1 MKYLIALSAF
11 CLFTINAIAQ
21 QPGAEPAPKKELFR
35 SVSQMPQFNG
45 DLDKYLSDNIHY
57 PEAAL
62 KNRHE
67 GKVNVEFVVNSDGTV
82 SDAKV
87 LRSIS
92 PELDAEAIRV
102 IMAMPK
108 WKPGRQ
114 NGQLVNVVYV
124 LPINFTITQPYSIEE
139 ISDVAKQPDEEPKP
153 GDAPK
158 QAAVFRYVEQM
169 PEFPGDINKF
179 IAQNIHYPK
188 EDIKNQVEG
197 RVFTQFVVNED
208 GSLSDIH
215 IVRSVSP
222 TIDAEAIRLVQ
233 SMPKWKPG
241 KQNGRVVK
249 TYYNLP
255 LTFKLD
261 DNK

>member
-1 MKYLIALSAF
+1 MKYLIALSAL
-11 CLFTINAIAQ
+11 CLLNINAIAQ
-21 QPGAEPAPKKELFR
+21 HEPGAEPAPQKELLR

-45 DLDKYLSDNIHY
+45 DLNKYLSDNIHY

-62 KNRHE
+62 KNKHE

-102 IMAMPK
+102 VMAMPK

-114 NGQLVNVVYV
+114 NGQLVNVLYV
-124 LPINFTITQPYSIEE
+124 LPINFTITQPYKSVEYT
-139 ISDVAKQPDEEPKP
+139 SDGTEKP
-153 GDAPK
+153 GIEAQP
-158 QAAVFRYVEQM
+158 ATSGNVFRYVEQM

-179 IAQNIHYPK
+179 IAQNIRYPK
-188 EDIKNQVEG
+188 EDIENQTEG

-222 TIDAEAIRLVQ
+222 TIDAEAIRMVQ
-233 SMPKWKPG
+233 AMPKWKPG
-241 KQNGRVVK
+241 KHNGQPVK

-255 LTFKLD
+255 LSFKLGHT
-261 DNK
+261 K

>member
-1 MKYLIALSAF
+1 MKYLIALSAICMF
-11 CLFTINAIAQ
+11 SINAQAQ
-21 QPGAEPAPKKELFR
+21 QEAGADPAPKKEIFKTA
-35 SVSQMPQFNG
+35 SQMPEFNG
-45 DLDKYLSDNIHY
+45 DLNKYLSDNIHY

-62 KNRHE
+62 KNNQE
-67 GKVNVEFVVNSDGTV
+67 GKVVVEFVVNDDGTV
-82 SDAKV
+82 SDANI
-87 LRSIS
+87 LRSAS
-92 PELDAEAIRV
+92 PELNAEAIRV

-114 NGQLVNVVYV
+114 NGQLVNVLYV
-124 LPINFTITQPYSIEE
+124 LPINFTITQPYKSVEYDANNDI
-139 ISDVAKQPDEEPKP
+139 KKP
-153 GDAPK
+153 AEGTPSAN
-158 QAAVFRYVEQM
+158 VFRYVEQM

-179 IAQNIHYPK
+179 IAQNIRYPK

-197 RVFTQFVVNED
+197 RVFTQFIVNED
-208 GSLSDIH
+208 GSLSDVHVI
-215 IVRSVSP
+215 RGVSA

-241 KQNGRVVK
+241 KQNGKAVK

-261 DNK
+261 DQK

>member
-1 MKYLIALSAF
+1 MKYFIALSAL
-11 CLFTINAIAQ
+11 CLFSINAKAQ
-21 QPGAEPAPKKELFR
+21 QVAGADPAPKKELFR
-35 SVSQMPQFNG
+35 TVSQMPEFNG
-45 DLDKYLSDNIHY
+45 DLNKYLSDNIHY

-62 KNRHE
+62 KNKHE
-67 GKVNVEFVVNSDGTV
+67 GKVNVECVVNSDGTV

-102 IMAMPK
+102 IMAMPR
-108 WKPGRQ
+108 WKPGTQ
-114 NGQLVNVVYV
+114 YAHPVNVLYV
-124 LPINFTITQPYSIEE
+124 LPINFTITQPYKSVEYT
-139 ISDVAKQPDEEPKP
+139 SDGTEKP
-153 GDAPK
+153 GIEAPPAK
-158 QAAVFRYVEQM
+158 SGNVLRYVEQM

-179 IAQNIHYPK
+179 IAQNIRYPK

-222 TIDAEAIRLVQ
+222 TVDAEAIRLVQ
-233 SMPKWKPG
+233 AMPKWKPG
-241 KQNGRVVK
+241 KQNGQAVK
-249 TYYNLP
+249 TYYTLP
-255 LTFKLD
+255 LSFKLD
-261 DNK
+261 DKK

>member
-1 MKYLIALSAF
+1 MKYLIALSTL
-11 CLFTINAIAQ
+11 CLFNISAIAQ
-21 QPGAEPAPKKELFR
+21 QEPGAEPAPKKEIFR

-45 DLDKYLSDNIHY
+45 DLNKYLSDNIHY

-62 KNRHE
+62 KNKQE

-82 SDAKV
+82 SDAKI

-92 PELDAEAIRV
+92 PELDAEAVRV

-124 LPINFTITQPYSIEE
+124 LPINFTITQPYESKEHG
-139 ISDVAKQPDEEPKP
+139 SDIAKQQDEGAKP
-153 GDAPK
+153 E
-158 QAAVFRYVEQM
+158 AAFRYVEQM

-179 IAQNIHYPK
+179 IAQNIRYPK
-188 EDIKNQVEG
+188 EDIKNQTEG

-233 SMPKWKPG
+233 AMPKWKPG
-241 KQNGRVVK
+241 KQNGRAVK
-249 TYYNLP
+249 TYYTLP
-255 LTFKLD
+255 LSFKLD
-261 DNK
+261 DKK